1 MVVISAINQFPNP
14 AAAAAA
20 ASFLARFVMT
30 AFFAAREEDFGLLGF
45 LVLPRRTIV
54 SVGIVIVISVKTGP
68 TYTDFTLPPL
78 IKALAFGILI
88 LPSEPKSC

>member
-1 MVVISAINQFPNP
+1 VVISAINQFPNP

-45 LVLPRRTIV
+45 SCASPSNYRFGGNRDCYL
-54 SVGIVIVISVKTGP
+54 GIDRPYIHR
-68 TYTDFTLPPL
+68 LH
-78 IKALAFGILI
+78 LATFD
-88 LPSEPKSC
+88 